1 MRDTKL
7 YTTNLIEKGH
17 HKMKER
23 EKKKKRVKL
32 KHLCTIDKAQNSLTH
47 LHNEKENIMHGH
59 SQFD

>member
-23 EKKKKRVKL
+23 EKKKKKS
-32 KHLCTIDKAQNSLTH
+32 TIDKAQNSLTH